1 MKLQPNFS
9 WQKYVGRAEDEKQQF
24 QYQLQQEHIVVAN
37 SVNATI
43 DDASRWTRERQTAF
57 TWIDGKPIYTKT
69 FTTTLT
75 VAGDNTINHGITG
88 IERVVGLYGMAQDTI
103 PMAIQAVPLPNV
115 DPTTPAN
122 GIRLYTT
129 TTQIHIFLGGATY
142 QNYLAEVTIEYT
154 KV

>member
-9 WQKYVGRAEDEKQQF
+9 WQKYVGRPEDEKQQF

-43 DDASRWTRERQTAF
+43 DDASSWTRERQTAF

-69 FTTTLT
+69 VTATLT
-75 VAGDNTINHGITG
+75 VAGANPINHGITG
-88 IERVVGLYGMAQDTI
+88 IERVIRIYGTAQDAI
-103 PMAIQAVPLPNV
+103 PLTTRANPIPHVDPNV
-115 DPTTPAN
+115 LAN
-122 GIRLYTT
+122 GIEVYVTP
-129 TTQIHIFLGGATY
+129 TQVIVVLAAATY
-142 QNYLAEVTIEYT
+142 QNYLAAVTIEYT

>member
-9 WQKYVGRAEDEKQQF
+9 WQKYVGRPEDEKQQF

-57 TWIDGKPIYTKT
+57 QWIDGKPIYTKT
-69 FTTTLT
+69 FTKTLT
-75 VAGDNTINHGITG
+75 NAGDNTIDHGITG
-88 IERVVGLYGMAQDTI
+88 IERVIGLYGMAQDAI
-103 PMAIQAVPLPNV
+103 PMAVQAVPIPNV
-115 DPTTPAN
+115 DQAVPNN
-122 GIRLYTT
+122 GIKLYVTP
-129 TTQIHIFLGGATY
+129 TQIHIVLAAATY